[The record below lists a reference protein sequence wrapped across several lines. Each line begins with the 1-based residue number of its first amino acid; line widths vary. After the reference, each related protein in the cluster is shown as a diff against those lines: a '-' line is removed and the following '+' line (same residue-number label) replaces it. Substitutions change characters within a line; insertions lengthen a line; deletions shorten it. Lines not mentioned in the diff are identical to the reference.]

1 VAILEGK
8 DLQNRVREDVGDAHD
23 DPRPPAIIEPVRF
36 DLALEVVPRD
46 ELRTAHV
53 ECAETRPHALLGPK
67 DLPCIDLSVSQ
78 RNSRMTVTP
87 STYLFHRNECSALNF
102 AFFRLFSSVR
112 YASGRRWC
120 ARSRRTAWSAS
131 ASSSPSANGTTAAR
145 RPRYSTPSC

>member
-53 ECAETRPHALLGPK
+53 ECGETRPHALLGPK
-67 DLPCIDLSVSQ
+67 DLPCIDLVGLAEKLQ
-78 RNSRMTVTP
+78 DDCDTVHVPLP
-87 STYLFHRNECSALNF
+87 SE
-102 AFFRLFSSVR
+102 
-112 YASGRRWC
+112 
-120 ARSRRTAWSAS
+120 
-131 ASSSPSANGTTAAR
+131 
-145 RPRYSTPSC
+145 